1 MLINVKGEKMKRLFT
16 ALFLLTVML
25 QASLFA
31 GSQRMVV
38 MEEFTQTTCGPCAA
52 LNPAYNDWLKAN
64 IDKVLPMSYQVNP
77 GNPMYVAD
85 PMNSR
90 SAYYNVTGTPT
101 LIVNGNAYNGSPQSQ
116 SFEGKVTSL
125 NDQESPVSIK
135 CTLVNTSGKYSAKVS
150 VISET
155 AISGT
160 LRITLVEAYH
170 GYTGAPNGE
179 TNYFFIPRATYP
191 NSNGIKVNLL
201 ANKEQTFEYPITLG
215 SDWYSNLLFV
225 GAWLQNDATKEVIQ
239 AGKSTVPNL
248 TGVETWK
255 QLGLTISATDYFLKS
270 PLNKTATQEITIKND
285 NNVIIKANID
295 INSNVPAGWSVSIDK
310 PTVTIQPKS
319 STKVT
324 VTYELGDNNGF
335 ALVALS
341 ATPIDLKSAFPKI
354 ETKLL
359 GMLSAESK
367 YAYYYGL
374 NPSDNLYVTALNETI
389 FGKDFVNLPI
399 TTETLSKYPP
409 ESFQVS
415 FFTVASE
422 YNTLRII
429 PTEILTA
436 INKAIAAGKCVFVS
450 SDITAFWA
458 YKSTAPLADRKP
470 YMDFFEKT
478 MGVTFLAAKPHTTVS
493 GQNITIYRYQLTGF
507 EEDTVGRG
515 FAITANQS
523 AEDFYHL
530 QTDAFKLVENSTA
543 NKVCY
548 YDGSLDTIGAVR
560 VKKGNAKVIYMGAG
574 IEASSNPFMNKILLD
589 NAMTWFVGKPE
600 VIEPEISTD
609 VSTLEYGEV
618 VVNKSL
624 EKQVEITNTGKKDLK
639 ITKAYIDWDWDNCF
653 ALIDYPS
660 AGITLAPGAKTT
672 VKVKFTPTKVEDYT
686 STELIFETN
695 DPNHSSYSIGLK
707 GKGKPAE
714 AAAPYIKL
722 STNEVTFGKTVQGNE
737 MTQDVIIKNEGDKD
751 LIVSYQFLNNADK
764 SFKGKTSTIPTIKP
778 GSSYTLTL
786 SFTPK
791 AAKVY
796 NDTIQFNSNDTKQAK
811 LKVAL
816 NGEGTPNS
824 ITNDG
829 ELSGLFNMKLGPNP
843 VLSNSRLSYSVS
855 GLTSKDLSISIID
868 YTGKEVSLLV
878 NGAVAPGEYEI
889 SVSNTDIP
897 AGTYFIVATINGNT
911 TSLPMTI
918 VK

>member
-1 MLINVKGEKMKRLFT
+1 MKRLFT

-52 LNPAYNDWLKAN
+52 LNPAYNDWLKTN
-64 IDKVLPMSYQVNP
+64 IDKVLPMSYQVNA
-77 GNPMYVAD
+77 GNPMYIVD

-116 SFEGKVTSL
+116 SFEGKVTGL
-125 NDQESPVSIK
+125 NDQESPVTIK
-135 CTLVNTSGKYSAKVS
+135 CTLANNNGKYSAKVS
-150 VISET
+150 VISES

-160 LRITLVEAYH
+160 LRITLIEAYH

-179 TNYFFIPRATYP
+179 TNYYFIPRATYP

-201 ANKEQTFEYPITLG
+201 ANKEQTFDYPITLG
-215 SDWYSNLLFV
+215 SDWYPNLLFV
-225 GAWLQNDATKEVIQ
+225 GAWLQNDQTKEVIQ

-248 TGVETWK
+248 NGVENWK
-255 QLGLTISATDYFLKS
+255 QIGLAMSTTKSFLKS
-270 PLNKTATQEITIKND
+270 PLNKTVTQEITLKND
-285 NNVIIKANID
+285 NNVVVKADVNLNYD
-295 INSNVPAGWSVSIDK
+295 APDGWFITIDK
-310 PTVTIQPKS
+310 PTVTIQAKS
-319 STKVT
+319 STTVT

-335 ALVALS
+335 ALVLLS

-354 ETKLL
+354 ETKVL
-359 GMLSAESK
+359 GMLSSNSK
-367 YAYYYGL
+367 YVFYRTMTPGDAVYM
-374 NPSDNLYVTALNETI
+374 DALSNTM
-389 FGKDFVNLPI
+389 FYNDFVFPPL
-399 TTETLSKYPP
+399 TSEVLAEYPP
-409 ESFQVS
+409 ESFAVS
-415 FFTVASE
+415 FFSFATDPENV
-422 YNTLRII
+422 RII
-429 PTEILTA
+429 PSAVLTG
-436 INKAIAAGKCVFVS
+436 INKAIAAGKCVFAS

-458 YKSTAPLADRKP
+458 YKSSAPLADRKP

-478 MGVTFLAAKPHTTVS
+478 LGVTYLASKPHTYVQDNTTYIK
-493 GQNITIYRYQLTGF
+493 QYQLTGF
-507 EEDTVGRG
+507 ENDTVGRG
-515 FAITANQS
+515 FAITGNTTAQS
-523 AEDFYHL
+523 FWHI
-530 QTDAFKLVENSTA
+530 QNDAFKLLENSTA
-543 NKVCY
+543 NKVAY
-548 YDGSLDTIGAVR
+548 YDGNLDTVAAVR
-560 VKKGNAKVIYMGAG
+560 VQKGNANVVYMGAG
-574 IEASSNPFMNKILLD
+574 IEASLNPFMNRILVD

-600 VIEPEISTD
+600 IIEPEITSDMSSIEFGD
-609 VSTLEYGEV
+609 VTI
-618 VVNKSL
+618 NKTSI
-624 EKQVEITNTGKKDLK
+624 KQIVIKNIGKKELK
-639 ITKAYIDWDWDNCF
+639 IDSAYFDWNNDNVF
-653 ALIDYPS
+653 SLVDYPQ
-660 AGITLAPGAKTT
+660 GIVKINPKDSII
-672 VKVKFTPTKVEDYT
+672 VKVKFAPKKVEDYT
-686 STELIFETN
+686 SPELIFVNN
-695 DPNHSSYSIGLK
+695 DPNQPSYTVYLK

-714 AAAPYIKL
+714 AGAPYIKL
-722 STNEVTFGKTVQGNE
+722 NTSELTFGKIVQGNE
-737 MTQDVIIKNEGDKD
+737 MTQDIIIKNEGEKD
-751 LIVSYQFLNNADK
+751 LVVSYQFLNNADK
-764 SFKGKTSTIPTIKP
+764 SFKGKTAVIPNIKP
-778 GSSYTLTL
+778 GSSYTLTV

-791 AAKVY
+791 EAKVY
-796 NDTIQFNSNDTKQAK
+796 NDTLEFTSNDTKQAK

-843 VLSNSRLSYSVS
+843 VMSNSRLSYSVS

-889 SVSNTDIP
+889 SVSNADIP